1 MLVRSHEK
9 LSCDVLVIGG
19 GGAGLRS
26 AIAAKLCNADV
37 LLVSKSKLGP
47 CSNTY
52 ISKAIIA
59 ATGWGTP
66 DDDENV
72 HIVDTVKGG
81 RYLNDQK
88 MVAKVAERTHSE
100 ITFLK
105 ECGVY
110 FDNHEGTL
118 RVIKI
123 PGHRYSRHVYGT
135 NWTGSDLVLPL
146 KRRAKQVGVRFA
158 EQVFVTRLVAAED
171 RICGA
176 AGITADGRFFTL
188 CAKVV
193 VLATGGYAQ
202 IYLNTNNVPGITGDG
217 QALAYDL
224 GIPLKDME
232 FVQFYP
238 TATGK
243 RGNRLIL
250 YEKMLA
256 QPGVVL
262 CNGRGENILECH
274 GNADPTKVTRD
285 QLAQLITNEI
295 RQGASPDQEV
305 FMDMEA
311 LSEETARQMS
321 PILPSRWWKGQK
333 AFKVTPT
340 AHFCMGG
347 IVTDQCGETPLKG
360 LFAVGEA
367 TAGVHGANRL
377 GGNALAEIFAM
388 GSWVGEMAA
397 ERTRDIGKA
406 IVPKNTFEKERSR
419 LEGAFSNQGLSAKQL
434 INELKQ
440 LMWDKAGVIRQE
452 SDLGEALKRLREPW
466 PRVAVSSPTDLIRL
480 LEFQNMRCVAKLVCR
495 AALERTESRGSHF
508 RTDYPEE
515 DNRIWLKN
523 IVLRKSKTG
532 INVVAKPVRLDLVEL
547 EI

>member
-37 LLVSKSKLGP
+37 LLASKSKLGP

-72 HIVDTVKGG
+72 HIIDAFKGG

-176 AGITADGRFFTL
+176 AGITADGRFFTIY
-188 CAKVV
+188 AKVV

-274 GNADPTKVTRD
+274 GIADPTKVTRD

-295 RQGASPDQEV
+295 RQGVSPDQEV
-305 FMDMEA
+305 FMDMAA

-452 SDLGEALKRLREPW
+452 SGLKEALKRLREPW

-480 LEFQNMRCVAKLVCR
+480 LEFQNMRSVAKLVCR

-532 INVVAKPVRLDLVEL
+532 INVEAKPVRLDLVEL
-547 EI
+547 GI

>member
-1 MLVRSHEK
+1 VLVRSHEK

-37 LLVSKSKLGP
+37 LLASKSKLGP

-72 HIVDTVKGG
+72 HIIDTVKGG

-88 MVAKVAERTHSE
+88 MVAKVAERTHAE

-158 EQVFVTRLVAAED
+158 EQVFVTRLMAAED

-176 AGITADGRFFTL
+176 AGITADGRFFTIY
-188 CAKVV
+188 AKVV

-274 GNADPTKVTRD
+274 GIADPTKVTRD

-295 RQGASPDQEV
+295 IQGVSPDQEV
-305 FMDMEA
+305 FMDMAA

-452 SDLGEALKRLREPW
+452 SELGEALKRLREPW

-532 INVVAKPVRLDLVEL
+532 INVEAKPVRLDLVEL
-547 EI
+547 GI

>member
-37 LLVSKSKLGP
+37 LLASKSKLGP

-72 HIVDTVKGG
+72 HIIDTVKGG

-158 EQVFVTRLVAAED
+158 EQVFVTRLMAAED

-188 CAKVV
+188 YAKVV

-274 GNADPTKVTRD
+274 GIADPTKVTRD

-295 RQGASPDQEV
+295 RQGVSPDQEV
-305 FMDMEA
+305 FMDMAA

-406 IVPKNTFEKERSR
+406 VVPKNTFEKERSR

-452 SDLGEALKRLREPW
+452 SELGEALKRLREPW

-532 INVVAKPVRLDLVEL
+532 INVEAKPVRLDLVEL

>member
-452 SDLGEALKRLREPW
+452 SELGEALKRLREPW

-532 INVVAKPVRLDLVEL
+532 INVEAKPVRLDLVEL

>member
-1 MLVRSHEK
+1 
-9 LSCDVLVIGG
+9 
-19 GGAGLRS
+19 
-26 AIAAKLCNADV
+26 
-37 LLVSKSKLGP
+37 
-47 CSNTY
+47 
-52 ISKAIIA
+52 
-59 ATGWGTP
+59 
-66 DDDENV
+66 
-72 HIVDTVKGG
+72 
-81 RYLNDQK
+81 
-88 MVAKVAERTHSE
+88 
-100 ITFLK
+100 
-105 ECGVY
+105 
-110 FDNHEGTL
+110 
-118 RVIKI
+118 
-123 PGHRYSRHVYGT
+123 
-135 NWTGSDLVLPL
+135 
-146 KRRAKQVGVRFA
+146 
-158 EQVFVTRLVAAED
+158 
-171 RICGA
+171 
-176 AGITADGRFFTL
+176 
-188 CAKVV
+188 
-193 VLATGGYAQ
+193 
-202 IYLNTNNVPGITGDG
+202 
-217 QALAYDL
+217 
-224 GIPLKDME
+224 
-232 FVQFYP
+232 
-238 TATGK
+238 
-243 RGNRLIL
+243 
-250 YEKMLA
+250 
-256 QPGVVL
+256 
-262 CNGRGENILECH
+262 
-274 GNADPTKVTRD
+274 
-285 QLAQLITNEI
+285 
-295 RQGASPDQEV
+295 
-305 FMDMEA
+305 MDMAA

-452 SDLGEALKRLREPW
+452 SELGEALKRLREPW
-466 PRVAVSSPTDLIRL
+466 PRVAVSSPTDLMRL

-532 INVVAKPVRLDLVEL
+532 INVEAKPVRLDLVEL
-547 EI
+547 GI